1 MMKKVG
7 IVMGSKS
14 DMPVVEKVMKRLE
27 SLDTPYEVRIL
38 SAHRTPTEV
47 AEYAE
52 SARSRGIGVI
62 IAAAG
67 KAAALPG
74 ALAACTTLPVVGLPI
89 KSSFLDGLDSLIS
102 MSQMPPGIPVA
113 TVGMN
118 NALNAAILAAQIL
131 AVGDPQIAK
140 RFLAYK
146 EGLKK
151 KIAAANEQLKDV
163 HYKFKT
169 N

>member
-1 MMKKVG
+1 MKKVG

-74 ALAACTTLPVVGLPI
+74 ALAACTTLPVIGLPI

-113 TVGMN
+113 TVGTD
-118 NALNAAILAAQIL
+118 AGDNAAILAVQIL
-131 AVGDPQIAK
+131 GVSDESAQASLEK
-140 RFLAYK
+140 YK
-146 EGLKK
+146 SQMKEKVLCDDAELNNK
-151 KIAAANEQLKDV
+151 
-163 HYKFKT
+163 
-169 N
+169 

>member
-1 MMKKVG
+1 MKKVG

-113 TVGMN
+113 TVGTDAGN
-118 NALNAAILAAQIL
+118 NAAILAVQIL
-131 AVGDPQIAK
+131 GVSDESAQASLEK
-140 RFLAYK
+140 YK
-146 EGLKK
+146 SQMKEKVLCDDAELNNK
-151 KIAAANEQLKDV
+151 
-163 HYKFKT
+163 
-169 N
+169 

>member
-1 MMKKVG
+1 MKKVG

-113 TVGMN
+113 TVGTD
-118 NALNAAILAAQIL
+118 AGDNAAILAVQIL
-131 AVGDPQIAK
+131 GVSD
-140 RFLAYK
+140 
-146 EGLKK
+146 
-151 KIAAANEQLKDV
+151 
-163 HYKFKT
+163 
-169 N
+169 

>member
-27 SLDTPYEVRIL
+27 SLNAPYEVRIL
-38 SAHRTPTEV
+38 SAHRTPAEV

-74 ALAACTTLPVVGLPI
+74 VLAACTTLPVIGLPI

-113 TVGMN
+113 TVGTD
-118 NALNAAILAAQIL
+118 AGDNAAILAVQIL
-131 AVGDPQIAK
+131 GVFDEDAQSSLEK
-140 RFLAYK
+140 YK
-146 EGLKK
+146 SQMKEKVLCDDAELNNK
-151 KIAAANEQLKDV
+151 
-163 HYKFKT
+163 
-169 N
+169 

>member
-1 MMKKVG
+1 MKKVG

-113 TVGMN
+113 TVGTD
-118 NALNAAILAAQIL
+118 AGDNAAILAVQIL
-131 AVGDPQIAK
+131 GVSDESAQASLEK
-140 RFLAYK
+140 YK
-146 EGLKK
+146 SQMKEKVL
-151 KIAAANEQLKDV
+151 
-163 HYKFKT
+163 
-169 N
+169 

>member
-1 MMKKVG
+1 MKKVG

-38 SAHRTPTEV
+38 SAHRTPKEV

-113 TVGMN
+113 TVGTD
-118 NALNAAILAAQIL
+118 AGDNAAILAVQIL
-131 AVGDPQIAK
+131 GVSDESAQASLEK
-140 RFLAYK
+140 YK
-146 EGLKK
+146 SQMKEKVLCDDAELNNK
-151 KIAAANEQLKDV
+151 
-163 HYKFKT
+163 
-169 N
+169 

>member
-1 MMKKVG
+1 MKKVG

-14 DMPVVEKVMKRLE
+14 DMPVVERVMKRLE

-113 TVGMN
+113 TVGTD
-118 NALNAAILAAQIL
+118 AGDNAAILAVQIL
-131 AVGDPQIAK
+131 GVSDESAQASLEK
-140 RFLAYK
+140 YK
-146 EGLKK
+146 SQMKEKVLCDDAELNNK
-151 KIAAANEQLKDV
+151 
-163 HYKFKT
+163 
-169 N
+169 

>member
-1 MMKKVG
+1 MKKVG
-7 IVMGSKS
+7 IVMGCKS

-74 ALAACTTLPVVGLPI
+74 ALAACTTLPVIGLPI

-113 TVGMN
+113 TVGTD
-118 NALNAAILAAQIL
+118 AGDNAAILAVQIL
-131 AVGDPQIAK
+131 GVSDEGAQASLEK
-140 RFLAYK
+140 YK
-146 EGLKK
+146 SQMKEKVLCDDAELNHK
-151 KIAAANEQLKDV
+151 
-163 HYKFKT
+163 
-169 N
+169 

>member
-1 MMKKVG
+1 MKKVG

-74 ALAACTTLPVVGLPI
+74 ALAACTTQPVIGLPI

-113 TVGMN
+113 TVGTD
-118 NALNAAILAAQIL
+118 AGDNAAILAVQIL
-131 AVGDPQIAK
+131 GVSDEGAQASLEK
-140 RFLAYK
+140 YK
-146 EGLKK
+146 SQMKEKVLCDDAELNHK
-151 KIAAANEQLKDV
+151 
-163 HYKFKT
+163 
-169 N
+169 

>member
-113 TVGMN
+113 TVGTD
-118 NALNAAILAAQIL
+118 AGDNAAILAVQIL
-131 AVGDPQIAK
+131 GVSDESAQASLEK
-140 RFLAYK
+140 YK
-146 EGLKK
+146 SQMKEKALCDDAELNNK
-151 KIAAANEQLKDV
+151 
-163 HYKFKT
+163 
-169 N
+169 

>member
-1 MMKKVG
+1 MKKVG

-38 SAHRTPTEV
+38 SAHRTPAEV

-74 ALAACTTLPVVGLPI
+74 ALAACTTLPVIGLPI

-113 TVGMN
+113 TVGTD
-118 NALNAAILAAQIL
+118 AGDNAAILAVQIL
-131 AVGDPQIAK
+131 GVSDESAQASLEK
-140 RFLAYK
+140 YK
-146 EGLKK
+146 SQMKEKVLCDDAELNNK
-151 KIAAANEQLKDV
+151 
-163 HYKFKT
+163 
-169 N
+169 

>member
-1 MMKKVG
+1 MKKVG

-14 DMPVVEKVMKRLE
+14 DMPVVEKVMKRLD

-113 TVGMN
+113 TVGTD
-118 NALNAAILAAQIL
+118 AGDNAAILAVQIL
-131 AVGDPQIAK
+131 GVSDESAQASLEK
-140 RFLAYK
+140 YK
-146 EGLKK
+146 SQMKEKVLCDDAELNNK
-151 KIAAANEQLKDV
+151 
-163 HYKFKT
+163 
-169 N
+169 

>member
-1 MMKKVG
+1 MKKVG

-74 ALAACTTLPVVGLPI
+74 ALAACTPLPVVGLPI

-102 MSQMPPGIPVA
+102 MSQIPPGIPVA
-113 TVGMN
+113 TVGTD
-118 NALNAAILAAQIL
+118 AGDNAAILAVQIL
-131 AVGDPQIAK
+131 GVSDESAQASLEK
-140 RFLAYK
+140 YK
-146 EGLKK
+146 SQMKEKVLCDDAELNNK
-151 KIAAANEQLKDV
+151 
-163 HYKFKT
+163 
-169 N
+169 

>member
-1 MMKKVG
+1 MKKVG

-27 SLDTPYEVRIL
+27 SLDAPFEVRIL
-38 SAHRTPTEV
+38 SAHRTPAEV

-52 SARSRGIGVI
+52 NARERNIGVI

-74 ALAACTTLPVVGLPI
+74 ALAACTTLPVIGLPI

-113 TVGMN
+113 TVGTD
-118 NALNAAILAAQIL
+118 AGDNAAILAVQIL
-131 AVGDPQIAK
+131 GVFDEGAQSALLK
-140 RFLAYK
+140 YK
-146 EGLKK
+146 SQMKEKVLLDDAELNNK
-151 KIAAANEQLKDV
+151 
-163 HYKFKT
+163 
-169 N
+169 

>member
-1 MMKKVG
+1 MKKVG

-14 DMPVVEKVMKRLE
+14 DMPVVERVMKRLE

-102 MSQMPPGIPVA
+102 MSQMPPGIPVS
-113 TVGMN
+113 TVGTD
-118 NALNAAILAAQIL
+118 AGDNAAILAVQIL
-131 AVGDPQIAK
+131 GVSDESAQASLEK
-140 RFLAYK
+140 YK
-146 EGLKK
+146 SQMKEKVLCDDAELNNK
-151 KIAAANEQLKDV
+151 
-163 HYKFKT
+163 
-169 N
+169 

>member
-113 TVGMN
+113 TVGTD
-118 NALNAAILAAQIL
+118 AGDNAAILAVQIL
-131 AVGDPQIAK
+131 GVSDESAQASLEK
-140 RFLAYK
+140 YK
-146 EGLKK
+146 SQMKEKVLCDDAELNNK
-151 KIAAANEQLKDV
+151 
-163 HYKFKT
+163 
-169 N
+169 

>member
-1 MMKKVG
+1 MKKVG

-14 DMPVVEKVMKRLE
+14 DMPVVEKVIKRLE

-113 TVGMN
+113 TVGTD
-118 NALNAAILAAQIL
+118 AGDNAAILAVQIL
-131 AVGDPQIAK
+131 GVSDESAQASLEK
-140 RFLAYK
+140 YK
-146 EGLKK
+146 SQMKEKVLCDDAELNNK
-151 KIAAANEQLKDV
+151 
-163 HYKFKT
+163 
-169 N
+169 

>member
-1 MMKKVG
+1 MKKVG

-113 TVGMN
+113 TVGTD
-118 NALNAAILAAQIL
+118 AGDNAAILAVQIL
-131 AVGDPQIAK
+131 GVSDESAQASLEK
-140 RFLAYK
+140 YK
-146 EGLKK
+146 SQMKEKVLCDDAELNNK
-151 KIAAANEQLKDV
+151 
-163 HYKFKT
+163 
-169 N
+169 

>member
-1 MMKKVG
+1 MKKVG

-27 SLDTPYEVRIL
+27 SLNAPYEVRIL
-38 SAHRTPTEV
+38 SAHRTPAEV

-74 ALAACTTLPVVGLPI
+74 ALAACTTLPVIGLPI

-113 TVGMN
+113 TVGTD
-118 NALNAAILAAQIL
+118 AGDNAAILAVQIL
-131 AVGDPQIAK
+131 GVFDEGAQASLEK
-140 RFLAYK
+140 YK
-146 EGLKK
+146 SQMKEKVLCDDAELSNK
-151 KIAAANEQLKDV
+151 
-163 HYKFKT
+163 
-169 N
+169 

>member
-27 SLDTPYEVRIL
+27 ALDTPYEVRIL

-113 TVGMN
+113 TVGTD
-118 NALNAAILAAQIL
+118 AGDNAAILAVQIL
-131 AVGDPQIAK
+131 GVSDESAQASLEK
-140 RFLAYK
+140 YK
-146 EGLKK
+146 SQMKEKVLCDDAELNNK
-151 KIAAANEQLKDV
+151 
-163 HYKFKT
+163 
-169 N
+169 

>member
-1 MMKKVG
+1 MKKVG

-27 SLDTPYEVRIL
+27 SLDTPYEIRIL

-113 TVGMN
+113 TVGTD
-118 NALNAAILAAQIL
+118 AGDNAAILAVQIL
-131 AVGDPQIAK
+131 GVSDESAQASLEK
-140 RFLAYK
+140 YK
-146 EGLKK
+146 SQMKEKVLCDDAELNNK
-151 KIAAANEQLKDV
+151 
-163 HYKFKT
+163 
-169 N
+169 

>member
-1 MMKKVG
+1 MKKVG

-27 SLDTPYEVRIL
+27 SLNAPYEVRIL

-113 TVGMN
+113 TVGTD
-118 NALNAAILAAQIL
+118 AGDNAAILAVQIL
-131 AVGDPQIAK
+131 GVSDESAQASLEK
-140 RFLAYK
+140 YK
-146 EGLKK
+146 SQMKEKVLCDDAELNNK
-151 KIAAANEQLKDV
+151 
-163 HYKFKT
+163 
-169 N
+169 

>member
-1 MMKKVG
+1 MKKVG

-113 TVGMN
+113 TVGTD
-118 NALNAAILAAQIL
+118 AGDNAAILAVQIL
-131 AVGDPQIAK
+131 GVSDESAQASLEK
-140 RFLAYK
+140 YK
-146 EGLKK
+146 SQKLSLK
-151 KIAAANEQLKDV
+151 
-163 HYKFKT
+163 
-169 N
+169 

>member
-14 DMPVVEKVMKRLE
+14 DMPVVERVMKRLE

-113 TVGMN
+113 TVGTD
-118 NALNAAILAAQIL
+118 AGDNAAILAVQIL
-131 AVGDPQIAK
+131 GVSDESAQASLEK
-140 RFLAYK
+140 YK
-146 EGLKK
+146 SQMKEKVLCDDAELNNK
-151 KIAAANEQLKDV
+151 
-163 HYKFKT
+163 
-169 N
+169 

>member
-1 MMKKVG
+1 MKKVG

-52 SARSRGIGVI
+52 SARSRGISVI

-113 TVGMN
+113 TVGTD
-118 NALNAAILAAQIL
+118 AGDNAAILAVQIL
-131 AVGDPQIAK
+131 GVSDESAQASLEK
-140 RFLAYK
+140 YK
-146 EGLKK
+146 SQMKEKVLCDDAELNNK
-151 KIAAANEQLKDV
+151 
-163 HYKFKT
+163 
-169 N
+169 

>member
-1 MMKKVG
+1 MKKVG

-27 SLDTPYEVRIL
+27 SLNAPYEVRIL
-38 SAHRTPTEV
+38 SAHRTPAEV

-52 SARSRGIGVI
+52 SARSCGIGVI

-74 ALAACTTLPVVGLPI
+74 ALAACTTLPVIGLPI

-113 TVGMN
+113 TVGTD
-118 NALNAAILAAQIL
+118 AGDNAAILAVQIL
-131 AVGDPQIAK
+131 GVFDEDAQSSLEK
-140 RFLAYK
+140 YK
-146 EGLKK
+146 SQMKEKVLCDDAELNNK
-151 KIAAANEQLKDV
+151 
-163 HYKFKT
+163 
-169 N
+169 